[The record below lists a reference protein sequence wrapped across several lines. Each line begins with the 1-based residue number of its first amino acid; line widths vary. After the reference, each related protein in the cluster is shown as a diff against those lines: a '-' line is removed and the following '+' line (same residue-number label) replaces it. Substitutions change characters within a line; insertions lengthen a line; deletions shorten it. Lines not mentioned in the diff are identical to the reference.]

1 MLNLI
6 FLISGLGVLL
16 ILFPVNAVIWAVM
29 EKYQS
34 AQMIK
39 KDQRVRLISEILGG
53 IKVLKL
59 YAWELSFVKRINSL
73 REEEVHQ
80 LKVFQFLEG
89 TQYFVWSSA
98 PLLVALASFVTYVL
112 IDPVNNVLDS
122 QTAFVSLTLFNTMR
136 GPLFLLPFGIVSLI
150 QGAVSIK
157 RINSFLNAEELDKQS
172 VEKIYLLLALH

>member
-1 MLNLI
+1 
-6 FLISGLGVLL
+6 
-16 ILFPVNAVIWAVM
+16 M
-29 EKYQS
+29 EKYQHS
-34 AQMIK
+34 QMLK
-39 KDQRVRLISEILGG
+39 KDQRVRLISEILSG

-59 YAWELSFVKRINSL
+59 YAWELSFIKRINSL

-89 TQYFVWSSA
+89 SIYFVWSCA

-157 RINSFLNAEELDKQS
+157 RINSFLNSEDLDTNS
-172 VEKIYLLLALH
+172 VSIFLLLFYLNLGI